1 MKQSKRYMSTHQ
13 ANLGCAVKESSN
25 GVRVHNNI
33 PSLYLSIKIQRRD
46 NISASATFSNWMF
59 FFQQKYK
66 FVWQHQLSE
75 APHSEQKKSKHNAM
89 SINPAILVPIWTA
102 SL

>member
-46 NISASATFSNWMF
+46 NISASATFSN
-59 FFQQKYK
+59 
-66 FVWQHQLSE
+66 
-75 APHSEQKKSKHNAM
+75 
-89 SINPAILVPIWTA
+89 
-102 SL
+102 